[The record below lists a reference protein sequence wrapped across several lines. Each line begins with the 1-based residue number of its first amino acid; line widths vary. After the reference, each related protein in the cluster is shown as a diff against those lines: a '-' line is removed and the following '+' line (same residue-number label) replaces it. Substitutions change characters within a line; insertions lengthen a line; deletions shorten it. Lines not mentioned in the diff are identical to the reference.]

1 MWAISE
7 QNFQKIPPVLFYL
20 VVQIISIVSVI
31 ITILKVIHLK
41 VPKII
46 QIRFKIG
53 RKDKKKRKAMANGS
67 FIMKIPDESMSTALI
82 FNTNNKIK

>member
-53 RKDKKKRKAMANGS
+53 RKDKKRKAMANGS

>member
-53 RKDKKKRKAMANGS
+53 RTDKKKEGNGKWVFYNEDS
-67 FIMKIPDESMSTALI
+67 
-82 FNTNNKIK
+82 